1 MRKLVTVLD
10 AISAWVGRIV
20 SFLMVPCV
28 VVVIWEISM
37 RYLFHRPTLW
47 ASETILFLTAYL
59 TVLGAAWT
67 LLEKR
72 HVKID
77 LLWEK
82 LPPRGRAVADSVTF
96 LFFAFYMV
104 MMIWAGSRYALQSF
118 SIREG
123 SGTPWNPPVYHIK
136 AAFVV
141 ALLLLLLQGIS
152 KFIQDLYFAVK
163 GKQL

>member
-47 ASETILFLTAYL
+47 ASETILFLTGYL
-59 TVLGAAWT
+59 TILGAAWT

-77 LLWEK
+77 LVWEK
-82 LPPRGRAVADSVTF
+82 LSPRGRAVADSVTF
-96 LFFAFYMV
+96 LFFALYMV
-104 MMIWAGSRYALQSF
+104 MMIWASSRYAWQSI

-123 SGTPWNPPVYHIK
+123 SGTPWNPAVYHIK
-136 AAFVV
+136 AAFTVSL
-141 ALLLLLLQGIS
+141 ALLLLQGIS
-152 KFIQDLYFAVK
+152 KFIRDLYFALK
-163 GKQL
+163 GKPL

>member
-1 MRKLVTVLD
+1 MRKLVTVID
-10 AISAWVGRIV
+10 ALSAWVGRII

-28 VVVIWEISM
+28 IVVIWEISM

-59 TVLGAAWT
+59 TILGAAWT

-77 LLWEK
+77 LVWEK
-82 LPPRGRAVADSVTF
+82 LSPRGRAIADVVTF
-96 LFFAFYMV
+96 FFFALYMV
-104 MMIWAGSRYALQSF
+104 MMIWASARYAMQSI

-123 SGTPWNPPVYHIK
+123 SGTPWNPAVYHIK
-136 AAFVV
+136 AAFTVSLV
-141 ALLLLLLQGIS
+141 LLLLQGLS
-152 KFIQDLYFAVK
+152 KFLRDLYFAVK